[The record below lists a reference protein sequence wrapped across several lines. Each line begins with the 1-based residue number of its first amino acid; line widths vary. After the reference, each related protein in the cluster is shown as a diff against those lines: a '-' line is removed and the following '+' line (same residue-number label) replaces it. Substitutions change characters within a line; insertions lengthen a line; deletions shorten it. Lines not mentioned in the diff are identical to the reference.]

1 MANTPNIR
9 FKGFTDDWEQHELCD
24 IYGKIRN
31 AFVGTASPYYVENGH
46 FYLESNNVK
55 DGHINHN
62 NDLGVK
68 SMKLLL
74 PPSLLLDK

>member
-1 MANTPNIR
+1 MKKVLL
-9 FKGFTDDWEQHELCD
+9 FHGTD
-24 IYGKIRN
+24 
-31 AFVGTASPYYVENGH
+31 
-46 FYLESNNVK
+46 LESAQNILQN
-55 DGHINHN
+55 GI